1 MTKFGLTRARFL
13 PWPRKGTGLRGRN
26 EVAMKSLFQSL
37 GLFVLLS
44 SAVLCEPAELH
55 RDLSIPNM
63 YLVKESMRQYH
74 KSGQYLRE
82 IDAIAG
88 QAQTYLQ
95 QNLARVRDHKP
106 AIVLD
111 IDETVLSNYPHINE
125 FDFGYI
131 PKEWGAWILRGEA
144 PALVGP
150 RELFRYARQ
159 NDVAV
164 FFITGRAEKQ
174 REATLKN
181 LSREGFEGWQ
191 ELVMKPDGDHSAS
204 GLYKAEHRKRLTEA
218 GYTILVNLGDQASDL
233 EGGYSEAV
241 FKLPNPMYYVP

>member
-1 MTKFGLTRARFL
+1 
-13 PWPRKGTGLRGRN
+13 
-26 EVAMKSLFQSL
+26 MKSLLKSL
-37 GLFVLLS
+37 SLLLFLS
-44 SAVLCEPAELH
+44 SAAFCEPADLH
-55 RDLSIPNM
+55 RDLTIPNM
-63 YLVKESMRQYH
+63 YLVKESMRHYY
-74 KSGQYLRE
+74 KSGQYSRE

-88 QAQTYLQ
+88 QAQAYLQ
-95 QNLARVRDHKP
+95 QNLARVRDRKP

-131 PKEWGAWILRGEA
+131 PKEWSAWILRGEA

-181 LSREGFEGWQ
+181 LSKEGFEGWQ
-191 ELVMKPDGDHSAS
+191 ELVMKPDGDHSAT
-204 GLYKAEHRKRLTEA
+204 GAYKAEHRKRLTEA